1 MKNKNFFFIK
11 YFAELKNLISFKTS
25 QIDNLLKIKNLLLK
39 TGMKNKKIIIFGNGG
54 SSAIAS
60 HFTNDL
66 NKNTKIRCFNF
77 ADSTLLTCLSND
89 YGYKNVIV
97 KILESY
103 ADNGDTII
111 FISSSGE
118 SLNVINGCKF
128 AKKIN
133 CKTITFTG
141 FKKNNSLGK
150 LGDINVWINSKKYN
164 FIENIHQVLLLSIVD
179 SIIEYKKK

>member
-1 MKNKNFFFIK
+1 MKSKNLFFAR
-11 YFAELKNLISFKTS
+11 YFAELKNLISFKKS
-25 QIDNLLKIKNLLLK
+25 YIDNLLKIKNLLLK
-39 TGMKNKKIIIFGNGG
+39 TEIKNKKIIIFGNGG

-77 ADSTLLTCLSND
+77 TDSTLLTCLSND

-103 ADNGDTII
+103 ADNDDVII
-111 FISSSGE
+111 FISSSGK
-118 SLNVINGCKF
+118 SLNIINGCKF
-128 AKKIN
+128 AKKKK

-141 FKKNNSLGK
+141 FKKNNPLSD
-150 LGDINVWINSKKYN
+150 LGDINVWINSQKYN
-164 FIENIHQVLLLSIVD
+164 FIENTHQILLLSIVD
-179 SIIEYKKK
+179 SIIEDKNK